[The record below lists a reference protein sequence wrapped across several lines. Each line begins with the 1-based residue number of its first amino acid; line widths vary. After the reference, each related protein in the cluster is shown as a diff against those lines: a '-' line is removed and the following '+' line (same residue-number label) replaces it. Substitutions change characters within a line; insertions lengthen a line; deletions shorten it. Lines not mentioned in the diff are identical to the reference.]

1 MTMITRMVGACGF
14 IAATM
19 FLTGGSPGPSGSED
33 ADLRRVIVRVDPV
46 NLGDRPF
53 DERPAIFRL
62 VAAEFAPGRR
72 IDLTSLRVVHHDPR
86 NRRDLSP
93 SLPFRWYDDAIPY
106 EFPECEDK

>member
-1 MTMITRMVGACGF
+1 MIARIVGTSGF
-14 IAATM
+14 IVATE
-19 FLTGGSPGPSGSED
+19 FLTGGSPGPSNSED
-33 ADLRRVIVRVDPV
+33 ADLHRVIVRVDPV

-93 SLPFRWYDDAIPY
+93 LLPGSSHFKLYRR
-106 EFPECEDK
+106 